1 MKKHNIKYNHNRL
14 HDILCVIM
22 THLYR
27 GEHNELVMKMLFN
40 VSDIAEKTYIKSC
53 TMFDLYSYLT
63 TIALQTNKSEVK
75 EDEKLCFHAIEAM
88 RVIEKGWKKSNE
100 RRCINGKKNSE
111 NLSSSN

>member
-1 MKKHNIKYNHNRL
+1 MKYNHNRL
-14 HDILCVIM
+14 HDILSVIM
-22 THLYR
+22 THLYK
-27 GEHNELVMKMLFN
+27 GSHNELVMKMLFN

-75 EDEKLCFHAIEAM
+75 EDEKLCIHALEAM
-88 RVIEKGWKKSNE
+88 QLIEKEWKKSSE
-100 RRCINGKKNSE
+100 RRNINGKKNSQ